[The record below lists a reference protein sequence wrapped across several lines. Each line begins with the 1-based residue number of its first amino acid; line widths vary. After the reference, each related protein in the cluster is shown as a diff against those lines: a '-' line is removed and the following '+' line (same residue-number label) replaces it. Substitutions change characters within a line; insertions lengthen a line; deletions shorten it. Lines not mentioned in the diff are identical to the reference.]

1 MKEDLPMSETV
12 KISITSTPSPKV
24 VQTAYPMPGL
34 SLKAEIEAFLE
45 TQMVVSKA
53 KPQDENAERPSHRY
67 GMNDGSA
74 SFGLFKD
81 KK

>member
-12 KISITSTPSPKV
+12 KISITSTPFPKV

-45 TQMVVSKA
+45 METEVSKV
-53 KPQDENAERPSHRY
+53 KPQDE
-67 GMNDGSA
+67 
-74 SFGLFKD
+74 KD
-81 KK
+81 KT

>member
-1 MKEDLPMSETV
+1 MKEDLPIGETV
-12 KISITSTPSPKV
+12 MISITSTPFPKV
-24 VQTAYPMPGL
+24 VQTPFPMPGL

-45 TQMVVSKA
+45 TQMVVLKT

-67 GMNDGSA
+67 SMNDGSA
-74 SFGLFKD
+74 SFGFFKD

>member
-45 TQMVVSKA
+45 METEVSRA
-53 KPQDENAERPSHRY
+53 KQVNGNVNES
-67 GMNDGSA
+67 
-74 SFGLFKD
+74 
-81 KK
+81 